1 MGINTQI
8 EKTRVEIISV
18 LQNSKLPVGVCYYLT
33 KDVLS
38 EVEST
43 YQQALMQ
50 EAAMEANAPVERASA
65 NEKEEE

>member
-8 EKTRVEIISV
+8 EKTRAEIISI

-50 EAAMEANAPVERASA
+50 EAAIEANAPVERASA

>member
-8 EKTRVEIISV
+8 EKTRAEIISV

-50 EAAMEANAPVERASA
+50 EAAMEANTPVERASA